1 MGPFFGNS
9 VFRKRG
15 HKDIPSHIL
24 LSRRRNPCLDAWRGV
39 DWTKRET
46 DRARA
51 MNSNSDVDDW
61 MAGYDNPQKDLVQA
75 IREVILGADER
86 IDESIKW
93 SAPTFTYKGNLASFF
108 PKSRKHASLMFHKGA
123 TIEGDFP
130 SLAGD
135 GREARTMKFQDADD
149 LAAKRDELVSV
160 VRAWCD
166 QRDA

>member
-1 MGPFFGNS
+1 
-9 VFRKRG
+9 
-15 HKDIPSHIL
+15 
-24 LSRRRNPCLDAWRGV
+24 
-39 DWTKRET
+39 
-46 DRARA
+46 